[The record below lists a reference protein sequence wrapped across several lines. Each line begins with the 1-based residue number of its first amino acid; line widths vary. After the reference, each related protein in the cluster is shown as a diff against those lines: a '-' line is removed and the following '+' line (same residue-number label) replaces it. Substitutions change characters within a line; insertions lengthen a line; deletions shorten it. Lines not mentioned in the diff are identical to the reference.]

1 MPKMN
6 EKQLIE
12 AIRELKEIKP
22 NQEWVSLI
30 KSQILAEQP
39 AVRII
44 PARKISTIDVIS
56 SAMFQ
61 RKMAYALASFV
72 FVIAGM
78 FGFAQYTVPGD
89 LLFSVK
95 KFTETQNSFQV
106 AYNRSAELVQVLK
119 ENKTQNIAPAVS
131 EFKASMSGAA
141 KNLVASLTQQNSKQS
156 LKDISDE
163 VKKIQENQ
171 RQAETLGIDISE
183 TDEVKELNSA
193 LAVLVQNQI
202 DDLEKATLTEDQQET
217 LVKIK
222 DSFSKAEYSEALEEI
237 LLINQ

>member
-22 NQEWVSLI
+22 NQEWVSLV
-30 KSQILAEQP
+30 KSQILVEQP

-44 PARKISTIDVIS
+44 PARKISIMDVIS